1 MKQVTAKN
9 HSLLEACEVS
19 EEQVKPIYFLFALEV
34 QKF

>member
-9 HSLLEACEVS
+9 HPLLEACEVS
-19 EEQVKPIYFLFALEV
+19 QEQVKPIYFLFALKV